1 MKGVCMSGLLH
12 LPSHHMYCDLVLK
25 AYLSSYQ
32 VAQKR
37 LPRHQSQQGLRSPS
51 SSGEVFSERLT

>member
-1 MKGVCMSGLLH
+1 MKGVCTSGLLN

-32 VAQKR
+32 VTKKK
-37 LPRHQSQQGLRSPS
+37 LPRHQSQGLQSPS
-51 SSGEVFSERLT
+51 SSGNMFSERLT